1 MPITALSEN
10 TVHAIG
16 STQVLTDA
24 HSVVKEL
31 IDNALD
37 ARASAIFI
45 EISPNTLDVVQVK
58 DNGYGI
64 APGDRTLVCKRHCTS
79 KITCFDDIANIGG
92 HSLGFRGE
100 ALASAAEM
108 SGLVIV
114 TTRIEGEPTAVS
126 HKIGQKGDIER
137 YHRSGS
143 PLAWLI
149 GLQAKNERLML

>member
-1 MPITALSEN
+1 MPIAALSDN

-16 STQVLTDA
+16 STQVLTDS

-45 EISPNTLDVVQVK
+45 EISPNTLDSIQVK

-64 APGDRTLVCKRHCTS
+64 APIDRALVCKRHCTS
-79 KITCFDDIANIGG
+79 KITNFDDIAQIGG
-92 HSLGFRGE
+92 SSLGFRGE

-108 SGLVIV
+108 SGLVIM
-114 TTRIEGEPTAVS
+114 TTKVEGEPTAVS
-126 HKIGQKGDIER
+126 QKIGRRGNIER
-137 YHRSGS
+137 YRWSES
-143 PLAWLI
+143 PWAWLMRR
-149 GLQAKNERLML
+149 QAKSEHLML